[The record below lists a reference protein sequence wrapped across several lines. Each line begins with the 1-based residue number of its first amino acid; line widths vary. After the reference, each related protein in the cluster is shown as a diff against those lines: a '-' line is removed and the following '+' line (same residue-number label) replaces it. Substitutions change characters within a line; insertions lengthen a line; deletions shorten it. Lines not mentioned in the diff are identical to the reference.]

1 MIQVMTVGALLFIVV
16 ATNPQIQALRE
27 AKLAKLEAEREA
39 STRAYDEWMSQQNL
53 IQEQYQQEKEMLA
66 TGSVGSIP
74 DKSVKWLKYK
84 CACNKGQFSVKQDPN
99 WGDGYFILYCKGVT
113 K

>member
-1 MIQVMTVGALLFIVV
+1 MIQIMTVGALLFIVV
-16 ATNPQIQALRE
+16 ATSPQTQALRE

-39 STRAYDEWMSQQNL
+39 STRAYDEWVSQQNL
-53 IQEQYQQEKEMLA
+53 IEEQYQQEEEMLA

-74 DKSVKWLKYK
+74 VESVEWLKYK
-84 CACNKGQFSVKQDPN
+84 CACHKGQFSVKQDPN
-99 WGDGYFILYCKGVT
+99 WGDGYFILYCEGVA

>member
-1 MIQVMTVGALLFIVV
+1 MAIIAD
-16 ATNPQIQALRE
+16 PQIQASKE
-27 AKLAKLEAEREA
+27 AKLEAEREA
-39 STRAYDEWMSQQNL
+39 STKAYDEWVSQQNL

-74 DKSVKWLKYK
+74 EKSVKWLKYK
-84 CACNKGQFSVKQDPN
+84 CDCHKGQFSAKQDPN
-99 WGDGYFILYCKGVT
+99 WGDGYFILYCKGAT

>member
-1 MIQVMTVGALLFIVV
+1 MIQVMTVGTLLFCMAII
-16 ATNPQIQALRE
+16 TNPQIRALKE
-27 AKLAKLEAEREA
+27 AKLEAEREA
-39 STRAYDEWMSQQNL
+39 STKAYDEWVSQQNL

-74 DKSVKWLKYK
+74 EKSVEWLKYK
-84 CACNKGQFSVKQDPN
+84 CDCHKGQFNAKQDPD
-99 WGDGYFILYCKGVT
+99 WGDGYFILYCKGVA